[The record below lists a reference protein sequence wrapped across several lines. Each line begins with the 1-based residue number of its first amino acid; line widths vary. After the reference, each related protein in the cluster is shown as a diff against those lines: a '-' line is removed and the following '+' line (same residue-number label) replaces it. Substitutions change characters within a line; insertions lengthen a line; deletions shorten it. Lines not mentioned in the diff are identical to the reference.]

1 MNILKYKNYF
11 DNLGID
17 MSNKFKPIVINK
29 SKINYNNKIII
40 KNEK

>member
-29 SKINYNNKIII
+29 SKINYSNKIII